1 MRLGVYWAG
10 LGLAIGGLCGAA
22 RADRPFTLTILHNN
36 DLHAHI
42 EPTTIA
48 KQPYGGYARIAT
60 LLKRYRASDP
70 NPIYLNAG
78 DTFQGTIYFNVYE
91 GLADVAILNAM
102 GLQAMAVGNHEFDRG
117 PKTLA
122 TYIQNATFP
131 VLSANLTFADTE
143 PLKSMV
149 QPYTVLTVADE
160 KVGVVGATVEDLAN
174 ISSPGPTV
182 TQSNL
187 LTSVQ
192 KSVDELTKQG
202 VNKIILLSHIG
213 YQEDIQLA
221 KKLRN
226 VDVIIGGHSHS
237 PLGTPALP
245 GWPKPSGPYPT
256 VVPDST
262 GRNVFIAQSW
272 EWGKVFGRMKVD
284 FDDLGQVVRVA
295 EAEAIPVDSTIP
307 EDPVIKS
314 LVAALHAP
322 IAAQANAVVG
332 NTAEELPQQ
341 TLMGYVVA
349 DAMLAATKKS
359 GAVVAFTNSGGV
371 RGGIA
376 AGPITYGQ
384 AISVAP
390 FSNTLVLLDLKGS
403 ELLEVLKS
411 GILIPSQGF
420 RYSRNGSSPA
430 TLGGLPIEAE
440 KVYRCCFNSF
450 IANGG
455 DAMFGVRDAKG
466 MRTDTGIVDIDALV
480 EYLQQNNPVKVDKTS
495 RRD

>member
-1 MRLGVYWAG
+1 MRLSVRWAG
-10 LGLAIGGLCGAA
+10 VGLAVSALFTTAS
-22 RADRPFTLTILHNN
+22 ADRPITVTILHNN

-42 EPTTIA
+42 EPTMIA
-48 KQPYGGYARIAT
+48 KKPYGGYARIAT
-60 LLKRYRASDP
+60 LLKKYRASDP

-102 GLQAMAVGNHEFDRG
+102 GLQAMALGNHEFDRG
-117 PKTLA
+117 PKPLA
-122 TYIQNATFP
+122 TFIQNATFP
-131 VLSANLTFADTE
+131 VLSSNLAFSDSE

-149 QPYTVLTVADE
+149 LPYTVLTVSDE

-182 TQSNL
+182 SQSNL
-187 LTSVQ
+187 LSSVQ

-237 PLGTPALP
+237 PLGTPSIT
-245 GWPKPSGPYPT
+245 GWPKPAGPYPT
-256 VVPDST
+256 IVPDST
-262 GRNVFIAQSW
+262 GRNVYIAQSW

-284 FDDLGQVVRVA
+284 FDDQGQVVRVTD
-295 EAEAIPVDSTIP
+295 AEAIPVDASVP

-314 LVAALHAP
+314 LVTALHAP
-322 IAAQANAVVG
+322 IAAQANSVVG
-332 NTAEELPQQ
+332 STPVELPQQ
-341 TLMGYVVA
+341 SLMGYVLA

-359 GAVVAFTNSGGV
+359 GAVVAFTNAGGV
-371 RGGIA
+371 RGGIP

-403 ELLEVLKS
+403 ELVDILKA

-420 RYSRNGSSPA
+420 RYSRSGAVSPSLNGAPLES
-430 TLGGLPIEAE
+430 E

-455 DAMFGVRDAKG
+455 DSMFGVRDSKG
-466 MRTDTGIVDIDALV
+466 ARSDTGIVDIDALT
-480 EYLQQNNPVKVDKTS
+480 EYLRQNNPVKVDPTS
-495 RRD
+495 RRE